1 MFKVAKYLS
10 YKIQLV
16 SQGTTCDRRVGE
28 IAKVGELY
36 VDTDTISDIIQ
47 IVPLL

>member
-16 SQGTTCDRRVGE
+16 SQGTTCDRRLGE
-28 IAKVGELY
+28 IVRVEAKY
-36 VDTDTISDIIQ
+36 CDTISDIIQ
-47 IVPLL
+47 IVTLL